1 MKNSIF
7 IILLG
12 FTTLLFSQ
20 QKDQKDLE
28 REARKVVR
36 EGNELYNQ
44 LKFEEAEIAYK
55 KALDKNPNYAKASYN
70 LANTIYQ
77 KNQNKEAVFQYDL
90 AEKIAPDKMSK
101 AEIFHN
107 MGNSFMK
114 EKQYDKAV
122 DAYKNAMR
130 NNSKDEETRYNLAM
144 AQELLKNQQDKDNK
158 DNKDNKDDNKDDKN
172 KDQKDKEGGD
182 KDKKDEKD
190 KDQDKGKDKEDDKGD
205 PKKDKEDPQN
215 QNQKPRPNQLSP
227 EQMKQLLEAM
237 NNEENKTQKKL
248 NAQKAII
255 VTKIDS
261 LNTALKS
268 VEEEISKL
276 DLDKNLQ
283 TVTVIPVKNDVFK
296 HFLEIQGV
304 AKANKNIEI
313 SPEMGGTVTAILV
326 KEGQKVQSGQLLIQ
340 LDDSSVKNSINEL
353 NTQLSLA
360 KTTFERQER
369 LWNQKIGSE
378 MQYLQAKAQK
388 ESLENNLSSLR
399 TQARK
404 MRITAPFSG
413 VVDEIFP
420 RLGELTSPQMPTV
433 RLLNLDNVYVEADV
447 TETYLP
453 IIKQGTETVVHFAS
467 INKEM
472 NSKISQVG
480 NFINPANRSF
490 KIRIRNSFTRVIG

>member
-1 MKNSIF
+1 MKKITLFF
-7 IILLG
+7 ITAILAISCG
-12 FTTLLFSQ
+12 
-20 QKDQKDLE
+20 
-28 REARKVVR
+28 
-36 EGNELYNQ
+36 
-44 LKFEEAEIAYK
+44 EEAK
-55 KALDKNPNYAKASYN
+55 KSSL
-70 LANTIYQ
+70 
-77 KNQNKEAVFQYDL
+77 
-90 AEKIAPDKMSK
+90 
-101 AEIFHN
+101 
-107 MGNSFMK
+107 
-114 EKQYDKAV
+114 
-122 DAYKNAMR
+122 
-130 NNSKDEETRYNLAM
+130 EELI
-144 AQELLKNQQDKDNK
+144 
-158 DNKDNKDDNKDDKN
+158 
-172 KDQKDKEGGD
+172 
-182 KDKKDEKD
+182 
-190 KDQDKGKDKEDDKGD
+190 
-205 PKKDKEDPQN
+205 
-215 QNQKPRPNQLSP
+215 
-227 EQMKQLLEAM
+227 
-237 NNEENKTQKKL
+237 
-248 NAQKAII
+248 AQKTVL

-276 DLDKNLQ
+276 DADKNLQ
-283 TVTVIPVKNDVFK
+283 TITVIPVKNDIFK

-313 SPEMGGTVTAILV
+313 SPELGGTVTAIFV

-340 LDDSSVKNSINEL
+340 LDDSTIKNSINEL

-420 RLGELTSPQMPTV
+420 RLGELASPQMPAV

-453 IIKQGTETVVHFAS
+453 IIKKGTETVVHFVS
-467 INKEM
+467 INKEV

-480 NFINPANRSF
+480 NYINPANRSF
-490 KIRIRNSFTRVIG
+490 KIRINIDNKDQSIKPNLLADIKIVDFETKGTIIPATLVQQDQNGNNYVFTVETENNEQKVVKKTITIANEYNNEIYVSEGLKATDTLVNAGARFVKDEDKIKISKN

>member
-1 MKNSIF
+1 MK
-7 IILLG
+7 
-12 FTTLLFSQ
+12 
-20 QKDQKDLE
+20 
-28 REARKVVR
+28 
-36 EGNELYNQ
+36 
-44 LKFEEAEIAYK
+44 
-55 KALDKNPNYAKASYN
+55 
-70 LANTIYQ
+70 
-77 KNQNKEAVFQYDL
+77 
-90 AEKIAPDKMSK
+90 KIALLIIVATFAISC
-101 AEIFHN
+101 
-107 MGNSFMK
+107 GK
-114 EKQYDKAV
+114 EVKK
-122 DAYKNAMR
+122 
-130 NNSKDEETRYNLAM
+130 SSLEE
-144 AQELLKNQQDKDNK
+144 
-158 DNKDNKDDNKDDKN
+158 
-172 KDQKDKEGGD
+172 
-182 KDKKDEKD
+182 
-190 KDQDKGKDKEDDKGD
+190 
-205 PKKDKEDPQN
+205 
-215 QNQKPRPNQLSP
+215 
-227 EQMKQLLEAM
+227 
-237 NNEENKTQKKL
+237 L
-248 NAQKAII
+248 NAQKATLT
-255 VTKIDS
+255 TKIDS
-261 LNTALKS
+261 LNTLLKS
-268 VEEEISKL
+268 VETEISKL
-276 DLDKNLQ
+276 DLDKNIQ
-283 TVTVIPVKNDVFK
+283 TITALPVKNDVFK

-326 KEGQKVQSGQLLIQ
+326 KEGQKVRTGQLLIQ

-453 IIKQGTETVVHFAS
+453 IVKAGTETVVHFTS
-467 INKEM
+467 INKEI

-480 NFINPANRSF
+480 NYINPANRSF
-490 KIRIRNSFTRVIG
+490 KIRINIDNKDQSIKPNLLADIKIVDFETTGIIIPATLVQQDQKGNNYVFTVVTENNQQKVVKNIITITNEYNNEVFVSTGLKENDTLVNAGARFVKDGDQVKISKN

>member
-1 MKNSIF
+1 MKLMKKIALL
-7 IILLG
+7 IIV
-12 FTTLLFSQ
+12 
-20 QKDQKDLE
+20 
-28 REARKVVR
+28 A
-36 EGNELYNQ
+36 
-44 LKFEEAEIAYK
+44 
-55 KALDKNPNYAKASYN
+55 ALAISCG
-70 LANTIYQ
+70 
-77 KNQNKEAVFQYDL
+77 KEAKKSSL
-90 AEKIAPDKMSK
+90 
-101 AEIFHN
+101 
-107 MGNSFMK
+107 
-114 EKQYDKAV
+114 
-122 DAYKNAMR
+122 
-130 NNSKDEETRYNLAM
+130 EE
-144 AQELLKNQQDKDNK
+144 
-158 DNKDNKDDNKDDKN
+158 
-172 KDQKDKEGGD
+172 
-182 KDKKDEKD
+182 
-190 KDQDKGKDKEDDKGD
+190 
-205 PKKDKEDPQN
+205 
-215 QNQKPRPNQLSP
+215 
-227 EQMKQLLEAM
+227 
-237 NNEENKTQKKL
+237 L
-248 NAQKAII
+248 NAQKTILTI
-255 VTKIDS
+255 KIDS
-261 LNTALKS
+261 LNAALKS

-340 LDDSSVKNSINEL
+340 LDDASIRNSISEL

-420 RLGELTSPQMPTV
+420 RLGELTSPQMPVV
-433 RLLNLDNVYVEADV
+433 RLLNLDNIYVEADV

-453 IIKQGTETVVHFAS
+453 IVKEGTATVVHFTS
-467 INKEM
+467 INKEI

-490 KIRIRNSFTRVIG
+490 KIRINIDNKDQSIKPNLLADIKIVDFETKGIIIPSTLVQQDQNGNNYVFTVVNQNNEQKVAKNIITITNEYNHEVFVSTGLKENDTLVDAGARFVKDGDQVKISKN